1 MLSYL
6 RFLYVLLLFTLSIGF
21 SQESPIVLNGQAKSF
36 QNDVSN
42 ILVVNLNSKEST
54 ITDSLGLFSIKAKLR
69 DSLQFRAIQFSKRT
83 IVITD
88 TTLRKKSII
97 VYLSENIINLNE
109 VTVMPYNLTG
119 NINSDIERLSYKP
132 IITSSTL
139 GLPNADVEKLT
150 QSERLLLEADRGK
163 YIRYYVTSIVI
174 NTHKI
179 LNRVSGRTK
188 TFEDMVDRDID
199 MEMEREIVTKFSKKI
214 LSADFDIPE
223 SSIDAFLT
231 FCRAQQDFSELKEAG
246 NMMEVWNFLQVKS
259 FEFKATNLPHDKDD

>member
-6 RFLYVLLLFTLSIGF
+6 RFLHVLLLFTLSIGF
-21 SQESPIVLNGQAKSF
+21 CQESPIVLNGQTKSF

-42 ILVVNLNSKEST
+42 ILVVNLNSREST

-69 DSLQFRAIQFSKRT
+69 DSIQFNAIQFLRKT

-88 TTLRKKSII
+88 SIFRKKSII

-119 NINSDIERLSYKP
+119 NIDSDIDRLNYKP
-132 IITSSTL
+132 FVTSSTL
-139 GLPNADVEKLT
+139 GLPHADVEKLT

-163 YIRYYVTSIVI
+163 YVRYYVTSIVI

-179 LNRVSGRTK
+179 MNRISGRTQ
-188 TFEDMVDRDID
+188 TFEDMVARDID
-199 MEMEREIVTKFSKKI
+199 REMEKEIITKFSKKT

-223 SSIDAFLT
+223 SRIDAFLT
-231 FCRAQQDFSELKEAG
+231 FCMAQHDFSELTKAG
-246 NMMEVWNFLQVKS
+246 NMLEIWNYLQVKS
-259 FEFKATNLPHDKDD
+259 YEFKTTKLPHEEDD